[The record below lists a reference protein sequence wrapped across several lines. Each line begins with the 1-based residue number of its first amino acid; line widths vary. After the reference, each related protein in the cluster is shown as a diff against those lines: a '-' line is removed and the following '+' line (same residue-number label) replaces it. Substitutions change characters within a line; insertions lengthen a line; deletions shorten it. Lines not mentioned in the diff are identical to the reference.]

1 MSDEG
6 YEGPDDYEPPDYEPP
21 DYEPPEYE
29 PPEYE
34 PPDDQGPDDYEPPED
49 QGPDDYDPDAYADYV
64 PDPDDYEPG
73 EPSEDDEDALVQQ
86 YEAQIKADA
95 VEEFNSER
103 LKSYF
108 KANPKVALPAF
119 AALHEAQSFLAANP
133 KVALVFST
141 TAMEIALKAVMLR
154 PIVFGLVHT
163 EGLAGFITEVATDG
177 TGMDRF
183 KKLLTG
189 ILATYAEVNLDSY
202 KRTNSKVT
210 LWQEFTDVQK
220 ARNMVI
226 HRGEKVPD
234 SMAHIGVAVAATLL
248 TRIFPALLK
257 KLGLTLNQRNEVE

>member
-6 YEGPDDYEPPDYEPP
+6 YVGPDDN
-21 DYEPPEYE
+21 EPPEND

-34 PPDDQGPDDYEPPED
+34 PPDDQGPDDYEPPDD
-49 QGPDDYDPDAYADYV
+49 QGPDDYEPDAYADYV

-73 EPSEDDEDALVQQ
+73 ETDEDQDYEDVLVQQ
-86 YEAQIKADA
+86 YEAQIRADA
-95 VEEFNSER
+95 VEEINSER

-108 KANPKVALPAF
+108 KANPRIALPAF
-119 AALHEAQSFLAANP
+119 AALHEAQSFLATNSR
-133 KVALVFST
+133 VALVFST
-141 TAMEIALKAVMLR
+141 TAMEIAFKAVMLR

-189 ILATYAEVNLDSY
+189 ILATYAEVDLDSY
-202 KRTNSKVT
+202 KRTNSRAT

-220 ARNMVI
+220 ARNKVI
-226 HRGEKVPD
+226 HRGENVPD